1 MQKFKQ
7 ILMALLLPSLI
18 WGLSSACSL
27 GSGKSSAAETTAEP
41 EPPPESSAQ
50 TEETADTSEATT
62 AEPVVEKQE
71 PGEIQEATT
80 VFAAAQIVDLSAL
93 SLPTEI
99 KAMGRSEVGYKS
111 FELGGNVASVVGL
124 YQPTFI
130 EYGWQNDADNE
141 YTDETTANRY
151 FSKDGFV
158 VSMSVSDSGES
169 TMVTFIN
176 HGNVDLRT
184 LPQTTDAEPLY
195 QFPNTLGY
203 VSPSTVNDVADF
215 TRQELAAQGW
225 QEYTPDTATANN
237 AGSQSL
243 MFIQN
248 GLELSAF
255 INVEPAQG
263 DKTAVQYNITLLPLD
278 LPVYDEALGLEF
290 SQNPPYLSYKT
301 ATGIDTLTDFYLT
314 EMSTLG
320 WTEMPETASVSPE
333 QAALFFVGQQFY
345 ANDSEDITVRLELS
359 LVAGQTKVTLRQ
371 VEAGEIY
378 ALE

>member
-1 MQKFKQ
+1 
-7 ILMALLLPSLI
+7 
-18 WGLSSACSL
+18 
-27 GSGKSSAAETTAEP
+27 
-41 EPPPESSAQ
+41 
-50 TEETADTSEATT
+50 
-62 AEPVVEKQE
+62 
-71 PGEIQEATT
+71 
-80 VFAAAQIVDLSAL
+80 
-93 SLPTEI
+93 
-99 KAMGRSEVGYKS
+99 
-111 FELGGNVASVVGL
+111 L

-158 VSMSVSDSGES
+158 VSMSVSNLGEG
-169 TMVTFIN
+169 TIVTFIN

-184 LPQTTDAEPLY
+184 LPQTTDAQSLY
-195 QFPNTLGY
+195 QFPNTLVY

-225 QEYTPDTATANN
+225 HEYTMPDTATANN
-237 AGSQSL
+237 ADSQSL

-255 INVEPAQG
+255 ISVAPDQG

-290 SQNPPYLSYKT
+290 GQNPPYLVYKT
-301 ATGIDTLTDFYLT
+301 ATDIDTLTDFYLT

-320 WTEMPETASVSPE
+320 WTEMPETASITPQ

-345 ANDSEDITVRLELS
+345 ANDSEELTVKLELA
-359 LVAGQTKVTLRQ
+359 LVDGQTKVTLHQ
-371 VEAGEIY
+371 VDAD
-378 ALE
+378 